1 MSKPKKKFKD
11 STVGK
16 LLFGAASVVSPQ
28 LGAVLNGVVSPKDA
42 IAEITKAKIPTED
55 KIKLQQLI
63 YDQQNK
69 EMDSVTDRWKADM
82 NSVNSGWL
90 SKNVRPLVL
99 IWCIVV
105 FSLAGILDSVNSIDF
120 QINSL
125 WNDTFEKVMLAV
137 VFSFFGGRTFE
148 KGANIITGN
157 KK

>member
-1 MSKPKKKFKD
+1 MSNPKKKFKD

-28 LGAVLNGVVSPKDA
+28 LGAVLNGVTSPKDA
-42 IAEITKAKIPTED
+42 IAEITKAKISTDD

-99 IWCIVV
+99 VWCIVV
-105 FSLAGILDSVNSIDF
+105 FSLAGILDSVNTIDF
-120 QINSL
+120 QINTL